1 MSSGFESWFE
11 RTIEHEGGFVNDP
24 DDKGGATNFGITQ
37 ESFSEF
43 KGRKV
48 TVDEIE
54 GMTLDEA
61 REFYLDF
68 FGKLGVSNVPASLV
82 RGYSDAAV
90 NLGRGGASKVVQMA
104 CNTRLNPGNSEE
116 WIDVDGAVGAGTRRA
131 IDSANLTYWDW
142 YAELSMWYANL
153 ILKGS
158 RFSNE
163 RTNQHRFQRGWFRR
177 LLTNFFDDRIDE
189 MSIEELEEI
198 LEKKKEAEN
207 G

>member
-1 MSSGFESWFE
+1 MADAFESWFD

-24 DDKGGATNFGITQ
+24 DDKGGATNYGITQ
-37 ESFSEF
+37 DTYSEF

-54 GMTLDEA
+54 NMTLEEA
-61 REFYLDF
+61 KDFYLDF
-68 FGKLGVSNVPASLV
+68 FGKLGVGNVPDSLA

-104 CNTRLNPGNSEE
+104 CNTKLYSSNYEE
-116 WIDVDGAVGAGTRRA
+116 WIDVDGAVGSGTREA
-131 IDSANLTYWDW
+131 ISNANLNFWDW

-153 ILKGS
+153 ILKGCG
-158 RFSNE
+158 FSNE
-163 RTNQHRFQRGWFRR
+163 RTTQHRFQRGWFRR

-198 LEKKKEAEN
+198 IEKKKAEED
-207 G
+207 